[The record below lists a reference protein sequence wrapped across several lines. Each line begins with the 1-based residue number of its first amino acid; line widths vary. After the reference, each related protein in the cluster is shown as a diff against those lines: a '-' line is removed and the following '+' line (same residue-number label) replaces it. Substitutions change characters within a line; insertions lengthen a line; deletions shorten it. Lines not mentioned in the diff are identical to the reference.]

1 MVAAVPITMQVP
13 NERAMPGN
21 AQFQHEWDGAIYWFA
36 SAKHLEL
43 FKADPDRYLPQYNNW
58 CAASVSRGEKV
69 HGNPEWWLIT
79 DRRLYLFGRPI
90 GPGLM
95 KSDPSMAFLLQPFI
109 HEVVASFICDV
120 EFTCRVEHH
129 DVVLLQVLDGE
140 ISGGVLSAID
150 IEEPGLLPQLLHRH
164 F

>member
-1 MVAAVPITMQVP
+1 MRIPGFALVFLGLVGVMLFAPGAIAQSSPERLALKGYDTVAYFTEQ
-13 NERAMPGN
+13 RAMPGN

-95 KSDPSMAFLLQPFI
+95 KSDPSMVNRADDNYSKVARLPAPPQPDYMRNT
-109 HEVVASFICDV
+109 AK
-120 EFTCRVEHH
+120 
-129 DVVLLQVLDGE
+129 
-140 ISGGVLSAID
+140 
-150 IEEPGLLPQLLHRH
+150 PQ
-164 F
+164 